1 MLGICFRFIEWVTAP
16 SMGNDL
22 ENCVKGK
29 ALTRIQSSKFCTG
42 KDSTGQFLVK
52 LHSHVQCCIADLNLV
67 FLSKSALGPTFFPNA
82 DPFSEIILNF
92 KAMFGTV
99 HKASFCTYQTNYFS
113 LACGGKLSVGLDLY
127 RLPPH

>member
-52 LHSHVQCCIADLNLV
+52 LHSHVQCCIADLNLG
-67 FLSKSALGPTFFPNA
+67 FLSKSALGSTFIPDA
-82 DPFSEIILNF
+82 DTFVDVGYPGKDFLNF
-92 KAMFGTV
+92 KAIFDTV
-99 HKASFCTYQTNYFS
+99 HKASFFTYQTIC
-113 LACGGKLSVGLDLY
+113 LRLTCGGKLSVGRDL
-127 RLPPH
+127 